1 MSNTIKYSTGAETL
15 ALKSGNFY
23 LGVNDVSKGPTST
36 TGYYNGI
43 TPLSVGYTIYQNKAT
58 QGPSIFTV
66 SSDQELIDLTNLIAG
81 ASYTTVAQCLEY
93 FVGQTDKM
101 VVNKAYN
108 TITTDGLIINFDASF
123 SPSYP
128 QTNTTW
134 YDISVAGNNGTLTNG
149 PAWNSSGYFD
159 LDGSD
164 DYINVPISNFPSS
177 SFSVEVLIY
186 KDAAGGYKSAAG
198 IDVSNPV
205 FPGLFYL
212 QNADPTNEWVWH
224 VYNTTGAAGFFISG
238 GLTPIQKWFYSIGTF
253 NGSTGT
259 LYINGQSVGSQD
271 FTGTLTTATGNLVVG
286 AAWFNDTI
294 ADFWDGNIAYF
305 RLYSKALSS
314 AEVSQNYYG
323 GPIVTDGLTF
333 AVDASNLV
341 SYENG
346 STTTYSLTG
355 SLSGSLINGTGFSK
369 GNGGTWVFDGTND
382 RINSN
387 YGATLND
394 FTVCVWFRDDG
405 SGQFGRVVDKNFQ
418 TGFWLGRNDNT
429 ANSWGGGILE
439 DNPPYGRFLT
449 LTDGQW
455 HFLVS
460 TRSGTTHTLYGDGI
474 TNTTSGT
481 VSSSALSSTTLAL
494 GSESGT
500 TTNPFKG
507 NIAICYLYNRALTP
521 SEILQNFNAQ
531 RSRFGI

>member
-43 TPLSVGYTIYQNKAT
+43 TPLSVGYTIYLNKAT

-66 SSDQELIDLTNLIAG
+66 NDDQELINLTNLIAG
-81 ASYTTVAQCLEY
+81 TSYTTVSESLQY

-159 LDGSD
+159 LDGSN

-212 QNADPTNEWVWH
+212 QNDDPTNEWIWH

-271 FTGTLTTATGNLVVG
+271 FTGTITTATGNLVVG
-286 AAWFNDTI
+286 AAWFSDTI
-294 ADFWDGNIAYF
+294 ADFWNGNIAYF

-418 TGFWLGRNDNT
+418 TGFWLGRNDTT

-439 DNPPYGRFLT
+439 DNPP
-449 LTDGQW
+449 
-455 HFLVS
+455 
-460 TRSGTTHTLYGDGI
+460 
-474 TNTTSGT
+474 
-481 VSSSALSSTTLAL
+481 
-494 GSESGT
+494 
-500 TTNPFKG
+500 
-507 NIAICYLYNRALTP
+507 
-521 SEILQNFNAQ
+521 
-531 RSRFGI
+531 